1 MFLRFSRSIS
11 CAVDNVIL
19 YLQLNVKDFGE
30 FQVFAFFEIR
40 KVFSALSKV
49 ENVAVFNES
58 RTTTTATPV
67 LGIMVTHMRTPYLCG
82 CGVRIVYSIRVCHNL
97 LLDKRNGSTLSFY
110 MNNIEY
116 ILRKLTI
123 IFLYENF

>member
-1 MFLRFSRSIS
+1 MLRTLASFRS
-11 CAVDNVIL
+11 L
-19 YLQLNVKDFGE
+19 H
-30 FQVFAFFEIR
+30 FFEIR

-67 LGIMVTHMRTPYLCG
+67 LGIMVTRMRTPYLCG

-110 MNNIEY
+110 MNHIEY